1 MDEIRPGYYAI
12 IPADVRYDDRIPA
25 NAKLLYGEISALIG
39 KDGFCFASNA
49 YFMNL
54 YKFSDPTVSRL
65 LKHLED
71 NGYIIRQQ
79 EKDGSGKV
87 VRRKIFL
94 NVSAPEEQPPLKNNT
109 TPSQKKEGGGIKNEG
124 DINTG
129 ITEEKKNK
137 RKESVGKPEP
147 LSDEE
152 LRPLVVA
159 AIQEIAEPEW
169 TAATKNELFR
179 WVMALYDPN
188 RKVKKAHP
196 IRSKLSV
203 DGTFRKLTLS
213 GKDPDVMI
221 GMLCSAIEGGWQG
234 VQVPKSGTA
243 AKPKREEVEYR
254 CL

>member
-25 NAKLLYGEISALIG
+25 NAKLLYGELSALIG

-54 YKFSDPTVSRL
+54 YKFSDPTVTRL
-65 LKHLED
+65 LRQLEEH
-71 NGYIIRQQ
+71 GYITREQ
-79 EKDGSGKV
+79 ERDSSGKV

-94 NVSAPEEQPPLKNNT
+94 NVSAPEEQPPIKND
-109 TPSQKKEGGGIKNEG
+109 TPNNQNQLEGGIKNDG
-124 DINTG
+124 YTNTS
-129 ITEEKKNK
+129 ITEKKNK
-137 RKESVGKPEP
+137 RKESVGKSEP
-147 LSDEE
+147 LTDEE

-169 TAATKNELFR
+169 TAATKNELFH